1 MDYKAF
7 LLPRDPIVLPYFGG
21 IRVDAADR
29 RFAVAAKN
37 DEPLALGWY
46 RFQIDGRR
54 AVPLEPATA
63 VDLGALQVMRGHWVD
78 GWVVANGRELGKIA
92 LPPDDEPQPLSR
104 VVARRWFS
112 GEWLFESLEFEDD
125 AELEAR
131 RALEEKRP
139 ITNLKGVVPS
149 LRAAFGYALGLAA
162 AAELKIQV
170 TIRELTPIVVEI
182 ADGGRDVVRQLFDE
196 LVEAR
201 KREEAIVRERIR
213 RAQMS
218 SVARSAKAIERAH
231 NPHERCDEVLA
242 AAGAR
247 LTGFRRVA
255 AGHQLE
261 VTYTV
266 DGVRIVSLVDTA
278 TLNVLDPGLCLGH
291 DGEYR
296 VLTLDAMPSVIRQ
309 AIEENRLNIG
319 RFY

>member
-7 LLPRDPIVLPYFGG
+7 LKPRDPVVLPYFGG
-21 IRVDAADR
+21 TRVDASDR
-29 RFAVAAKN
+29 RLKIETEIA
-37 DEPLALGWY
+37 PGWW

-54 AVPLEPATA
+54 AVPLEPATP
-63 VDLGALQVMRGHWVD
+63 VELGALPVKRGHWVD
-78 GWVVANGRELGKIA
+78 GWVVANGRDLGRIA
-92 LPPDDEPQPLSR
+92 LPPDDEPSPLAR

-112 GEWLFESLEFEDD
+112 GDWLFESIEFEDE

-131 RALEEKRP
+131 RALEERRP
-139 ITNLKGVVPS
+139 LGALRGVVPS

-162 AAELKIQV
+162 AAELKIAV

-201 KREEAIVRERIR
+201 RREEAIVRERAR
-213 RAQMS
+213 RIALAS
-218 SVARSAKAIERAH
+218 AAHTARVVGRSNDPREL
-231 NPHERCDEVLA
+231 CDEALA
-242 AAGAR
+242 SAGGR
-247 LTGFRRVA
+247 MTGFRRVA
-255 AGHQLE
+255 NNTQVE

-266 DGVRIVSLVDTA
+266 EGSRIVSLVDA
-278 TLNVLDPGLCLGH
+278 RTLQVIDPGVCLGH
-291 DGEYR
+291 DGEYK